1 MEQTQTLP
9 FERPRTGR
17 VLTGASTAL
26 ANRTGL
32 GRGWIRAGFV
42 VSSLFAGFGLVA
54 YAVATVGIRS
64 EGEPLTPFQQ
74 WIARFDQT
82 ESVGQKLGWWILT
95 ALMLAAVA
103 TISFL
108 QGPFVVLSLL
118 VLGAWLASRPTARVG
133 LETA

>member
-1 MEQTQTLP
+1 MEQTHTLP

-17 VLTGASTAL
+17 VLTGATTAI
-26 ANRTGL
+26 ANRTGI

-42 VSSLFAGFGLVA
+42 VTSLFAGLGIVA
-54 YAVATVGIRS
+54 YAFATVAIRS
-64 EGEPLTPFQQ
+64 EGEALTPFQQ
-74 WIARFDQT
+74 WIVRFDRT
-82 ESVGQKLGWWILT
+82 ERLSQKLGWWILT

-103 TISFL
+103 AISFL

-118 VLGAWLASRPTARVG
+118 VLGAWIASRPTVG